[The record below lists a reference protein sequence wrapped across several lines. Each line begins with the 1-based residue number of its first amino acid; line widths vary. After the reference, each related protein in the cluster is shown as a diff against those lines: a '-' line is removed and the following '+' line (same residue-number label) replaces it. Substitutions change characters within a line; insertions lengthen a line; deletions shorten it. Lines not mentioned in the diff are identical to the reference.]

1 VVAPGSAGEDG
12 QHAVIDQR
20 AIDAIESS
28 DTDDL
33 LRIVDGYCETRIWDD
48 LVELRHR
55 CREAVGRGK
64 QLWGVE
70 EHIRYRLALEAPGEY
85 AGAVVSEGPALF
97 ALGPLAEV
105 AASTKTW
112 GEMERYLIEGPERR
126 TFSAERVIRG
136 EEGIGPIADLPD
148 RLQGWEPEYPV
159 ATYKSNKVETPS
171 PPPPAVE
178 MTEMPTDFNKIGD
191 AESEGALA
199 DLVQPWAE
207 QSNGHRDTVTVEGTA
222 RHAVRALGLSRA
234 RLGPLTGEEA
244 LRWMMWAGASGGAH
258 GRRRGAA
265 AGRYGAWWVVAA
277 LGDLEWPP
285 DADDVGREVGR
296 LQWYWF
302 DDGAPGTGWELRMA
316 IEDPEAGLA
325 WAIAALDAAD

>member
-1 VVAPGSAGEDG
+1 MVSTRPARQHG
-12 QHAVIDQR
+12 QRTLIDQR

-33 LRIVDGYCETRIWDD
+33 LRVVDGYCETRWWDD
-48 LVELRHR
+48 LVELRLR
-55 CREAVGRGK
+55 CREAVVRGK

-85 AGAVVSEGPALF
+85 AGPVVSEGPALF
-97 ALGPLAEV
+97 GLGPLAEV

-112 GEMERYLIEGPERR
+112 NEMCDYLSEGPERR
-126 TFSAERVIRG
+126 TFAAERVIRG
-136 EEGIGPIADLPD
+136 EAGIGPIADLPD
-148 RLQGWEPEYPV
+148 RLQAWEPEYPV
-159 ATYKSNKVETPS
+159 ATYKADKVETPS
-171 PPPPAVE
+171 PPPPVVHE
-178 MTEMPTDFNKIGD
+178 TEIPETFVRIGD
-191 AESEGALA
+191 PESEGALG

-222 RHAVRALGLSRA
+222 RHAVRALGLTRA
-234 RLGPLTGEEA
+234 RIGSLSSGEA

-265 AGRYGAWWVVAA
+265 AGRYGAWWAVASIA
-277 LGDLEWPP
+277 DLDWPP
-285 DADDVGREVGR
+285 DPDGVGRKARSLE
-296 LQWYWF
+296 WYWF
-302 DDGAPGTGWELRMA
+302 DDGAPGTGWELRLA
-316 IEDPEAGLA
+316 VEDKTAGLA